1 MLCSMHV
8 SAFLVFLDFL
18 QTLAKIYC
26 VWKCVD
32 FTQKFS
38 APAAKLDLYLCFAHC
53 VFGQV
58 IMRGVLYAR
67 SCLSLSLLVYPPCLN
82 IAKWFS
88 HSRRIAAALL
98 ESIRPADLWPSLMYV
113 YPFLLTLHC
122 AKTPTRSWYPGKC
135 SNLLPTTPFPLS
147 RYPLLAAPRPVIN
160 KWFPWEGT
168 RKLKLQKR
176 KTSSRY

>member
-67 SCLSLSLLVYPPCLN
+67 SCLSLSLLVYPPWLN

-98 ESIRPADLWPSLMYV
+98 ESISPRRFMAVFDVCLSLFADTALCQDSDSVLVSGQMQQPS
-113 YPFLLTLHC
+113 PH
-122 AKTPTRSWYPGKC
+122 TPISI
-135 SNLLPTTPFPLS
+135 S
-147 RYPLLAAPRPVIN
+147 RYHLLSAPRPVIN
-160 KWFPWEGT
+160 KWLPWEGT